1 VLSGQQEISGGCAAG
16 TDYIVYWS
24 TSFVPAGGTSAL
36 LKGGVAIAAGPV
48 ASAVEQPLQVSGWP
62 PPSGI
67 IGPTTITIGVPV
79 AGVPCY
85 DCAPSWGDAP
95 TLSIP
100 TPMYVVPR
108 DQALMAT
115 LEIWDNTYAGA
126 CTFVYQIKQGTA
138 IIADGAH
145 SATCSEHTAR
155 IPIWNLTIPSDT
167 PSGPAILSGGVT
179 AGGQTYAMY
188 QPILIQ

>member
-1 VLSGQQEISGGCAAG
+1 
-16 TDYIVYWS
+16 
-24 TSFVPAGGTSAL
+24 
-36 LKGGVAIAAGPV
+36 
-48 ASAVEQPLQVSGWP
+48 
-62 PPSGI
+62 
-67 IGPTTITIGVPV
+67 
-79 AGVPCY
+79 
-85 DCAPSWGDAP
+85 
-95 TLSIP
+95 
-100 TPMYVVPR
+100 
-108 DQALMAT
+108 MAT